1 MGEWGGAYSQE
12 LTAYSQQRKETP
24 LSVYADR
31 FWMKN
36 WDEGM
41 TDLDPQ
47 EFETTYVD
55 MLRPVFREES
65 KRTALGYLGVN
76 VTFGELDR
84 YSNQFAN
91 MLIENGFQ
99 KGDIVG
105 LNLPNTPE
113 YVISLIGTLKA
124 GCTVSG
130 VSPLMSAAQIQYQL
144 NDLGAGE
151 KKLGFVT
158 LDAAFPEQIARI
170 AHEIPELA
178 VVITTSV
185 AGFLPKLKQV
195 LGRLTK
201 KVPSG
206 KVTPLPGKTVLDFH
220 RDILRKHSTDSPGVK
235 LTPDDLGYIQY
246 TGGTTGPPKGAMLS
260 HRNAAHNIQS
270 VMKWLGWERG
280 QGVVLSGFPMFH
292 VAGLTI
298 AEGALYAGW
307 TQVLIPNPRD
317 TDHICKEMVKYKVTN
332 LVNVPSLFQMLMAN
346 PKFREID
353 HSNLGTCICAASPFP
368 KESQEEFESIVGKG
382 KLLELYGMTET
393 SPVSTMNP
401 CEGKRKLGTIGVPF
415 LNTEAKLVDPGSG
428 EEIPLGQAGE
438 ICIRGPLVM
447 QGYYNKP
454 EETANAID
462 QDGYMH
468 TGDVAVMDEDG
479 YMRIVDRTK
488 DMIIVG
494 GYKVFSSKV
503 EDSIAKHPA
512 VGMIALV
519 GIDNPKRP
527 GSEIVKGFVQLDAGY
542 DYDGNESALQEDII
556 RFAKENCSPYEVPKE
571 IEIIGEMPLTAVGK
585 IDKKVLR
592 VKEK

>member
-1 MGEWGGAYSQE
+1 M
-12 LTAYSQQRKETP
+12 
-24 LSVYADR
+24 SVYADR

-36 WDEGM
+36 WDEGT
-41 TDLDPQ
+41 TDLDPS
-47 EFETTYVD
+47 EFDTTYVD
-55 MLRPVFREES
+55 MLRPVFEE
-65 KRTALGYLGVN
+65 KANKTALGYLGVD

-91 MLIENGFQ
+91 MLLENGFR

-105 LNLPNTPE
+105 INLPNTPQ
-113 YVISLIGTLKA
+113 YVIALIGTLKA
-124 GCTVSG
+124 GCIVSG
-130 VSPLMSAAQIQYQL
+130 VSPLMSAHQIQYQM

-151 KKLGFVT
+151 RKLGFVT

-201 KVPSG
+201 KVPTG
-206 KVTPLPGKTVLDFH
+206 KVTPLAGKTVLDFH
-220 RDILRKHSTDSPGVK
+220 RDILKKQSTDSPDVQ

-260 HRNAAHNIQS
+260 HRNAVHNVRS
-270 VMKWLGWERG
+270 VLRWLAWEDAE
-280 QGVVLSGFPMFH
+280 GVVLSGFPMFH
-292 VAGLTI
+292 VAGLTMS
-298 AEGALYAGW
+298 EVTMYAGW

-346 PKFREID
+346 PAFREMD
-353 HSNLGTCICAASPFP
+353 HSGLGTCICAASPFP

-382 KLLELYGMTET
+382 KMLELYGMTET

-401 CEGKRKLGTIGVPF
+401 MKGKRKLGTIGMPF
-415 LNTEAKLVDPGSG
+415 LNTEAKLVDPRTG
-428 EEIPLGQAGE
+428 EEVPLGQAGE

-447 QGYYNKP
+447 QGYYKKP
-454 EETANAID
+454 EETKKAID
-462 QDGYMH
+462 TDGYMH
-468 TGDVAVMDEDG
+468 TGDVAIMDEDG

-519 GIDNPKRP
+519 GVDNPKRP

-542 DYDGNESALQEDII
+542 DYDGNENALQEDII
-556 RFAKENCSPYEVPKE
+556 RFAKENCSPYEVPKV
-571 IEIIGEMPLTAVGK
+571 IEMIGEMPLTAVGK

-592 VKEK
+592 VKKK